1 MCVEQAMK
9 VKGLFKDKATTLLW
23 RHGSS
28 TSTPLCWHDERN
40 GVSVTLNLQGGKT
53 DRNDILGTA
62 AFKKKYP
69 GNLARTYVQVIQDTK
84 VRLAMSLFSPCNDKR
99 VGFHF

>member
-9 VKGLFKDKATTLLW
+9 VEGLFKGKATTLLW

-28 TSTPLCWHDERN
+28 TSTPLCWRN
-40 GVSVTLNLQGGKT
+40 KRSGVSVTLNLKGGKT

-62 AFKKKYP
+62 ALK
-69 GNLARTYVQVIQDTK
+69 NVQAIWPECMYKLSKTPKLD
-84 VRLAMSLFSPCNDKR
+84 
-99 VGFHF
+99 